1 MLLVNIQVLLTLH
14 LQVVQLIQVI
24 LILLEVASRSVLE
37 TQQVNHILEVL
48 CKFQVVLVRQ
58 AVVQSNCQQ
67 RHRWKQ
73 MVCRLNLEMLKLTT
87 QVK

>member
-67 RHRWKQ
+67 RHR
-73 MVCRLNLEMLKLTT
+73 
-87 QVK
+87 